1 MFPLDD
7 LIVSF
12 VSMGKKNRSL
22 INSEVYQ
29 KEKETG
35 GNGQEMKCPKVIKE
49 KSYWS
54 RTCGSSHACSHG
66 VLSYVKE
73 AFAEAFKLLQC

>member
-35 GNGQEMKCPKVIKE
+35 GSGQEMNVQK
-49 KSYWS
+49 
-54 RTCGSSHACSHG
+54 
-66 VLSYVKE
+66 
-73 AFAEAFKLLQC
+73 

>member
-12 VSMGKKNRSL
+12 VSMGKKNRAL

-29 KEKETG
+29 EEKETG
-35 GNGQEMKCPKVIKE
+35 GNGQEMNVQK
-49 KSYWS
+49 
-54 RTCGSSHACSHG
+54 
-66 VLSYVKE
+66 
-73 AFAEAFKLLQC
+73 